1 MFFPSK
7 INKNSVI
14 KGIAGKLTINC
25 YAPVTGGWGGGV
37 VGIC

>member
-1 MFFPSK
+1 MVFQSK

-14 KGIAGKLTINC
+14 KVIAGKLTINC
-25 YAPVTGGWGGGV
+25 YAPVTRGGGKGV